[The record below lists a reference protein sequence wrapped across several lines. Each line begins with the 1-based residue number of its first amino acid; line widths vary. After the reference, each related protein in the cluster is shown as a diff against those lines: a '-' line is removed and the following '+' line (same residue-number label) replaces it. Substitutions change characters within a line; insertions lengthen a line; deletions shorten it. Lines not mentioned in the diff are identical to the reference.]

1 MKPSLLFLVILVAA
15 VTHFCCD
22 AFSVTGKQANVKMDA
37 GEDFV
42 SPKLSTAFP
51 ISLNKPTRN
60 NHNEEILKQAQ
71 SSIGMPWKE
80 SIDQVQELTFM
91 PFWNHQIN
99 FMKCH
104 LTDLKMIEVCD
115 RGKTQDFSFA
125 VSKGVRMGNLCFSS
139 QEFRKIRMT
148 YYDAGKQT
156 QVFNSLWYP
165 DPKYN
170 LPVLGIDLLQF
181 AGGKRN
187 LVVIDFQPIQ
197 ERDGQAK
204 NFAHKEYGHFLK
216 PIRDGFPSLQ
226 GKMSARFYDEIQFF
240 SKQMLFG
247 RFDDNNINVIS
258 DELWP
263 AFQQALE
270 GYMKMFRSTLAN
282 ELQRDQVLER
292 QRAYDIYSAD
302 RDPALQMFKA
312 KFGEKWADTF
322 VHEFLF
328 DLSR

>member
-1 MKPSLLFLVILVAA
+1 MTPILLFSFLLVS
-15 VTHFCCD
+15 VTNVCCN
-22 AFSVTGKQANVKMDA
+22 AFSTTRKQVYVKMDA
-37 GEDFV
+37 GENFV
-42 SPKLSTAFP
+42 SLKLPSALP
-51 ISLNKPTRN
+51 ISLKKPTRIN
-60 NHNEEILKQAQ
+60 QNVEILTRAQ

-91 PFWNHQIN
+91 PFWNHQID

-104 LTDLKMIEVCD
+104 LTDLKMVDVCD
-115 RGKTQDFSFA
+115 RGKTQDFSLA
-125 VSKGVRMGNLCFSS
+125 ISKGVRMGNLCFSS
-139 QEFRKIRMT
+139 EEFRKIRMT

-197 ERDGQAK
+197 EKDDQAPK
-204 NFAHKEYGHFLK
+204 FAHKEYDHFLK

-226 GKMSARFYDEIQFF
+226 GKMSARFYDELQFF
-240 SKQMLFG
+240 SKEMLFA
-247 RFDDNNINVIS
+247 RFDENQVNVIS

-263 AFQQALE
+263 AFQQSLE
-270 GYMKMFRSTLAN
+270 GYMKMFHSTMAN
-282 ELQRDQVLER
+282 ELPRDQVLER
-292 QRAYDIYSAD
+292 QRAYDVYSAD

-312 KFGEKWADTF
+312 KFGEQWAEAF